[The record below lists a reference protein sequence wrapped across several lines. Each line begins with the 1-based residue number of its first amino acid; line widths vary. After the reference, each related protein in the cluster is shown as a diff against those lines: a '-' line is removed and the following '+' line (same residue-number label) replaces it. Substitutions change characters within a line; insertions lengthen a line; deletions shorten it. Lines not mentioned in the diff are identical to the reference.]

1 MNKLE
6 IINRDNEL
14 GIKQILELIK
24 AGSGNLNLSFSD
36 ESLNIINAKTSIIF
50 KESTLFDKSPR
61 IIFIEKIY
69 FSNKYIINI
78 SKKFI
83 DQPRHLF
90 RRLYGF
96 INFLEYFIYKEK
108 SLSKDLKFILD
119 LTDGYLINNQRYKLL
134 EKNLLSLSTIPFI
147 TFCIRKSILNQSS
160 FPIIL
165 APDPHFYLSKGYVEL
180 KDKIKL
186 IIKKNSEF
194 NFSDSK
200 SLIKKAYWRGGPN
213 GISTTGSIK
222 DIDRIIFTKK
232 VINNPSFN
240 VKLVSNDN
248 FFNKYENLKNIRG
261 EREDFSENMKYFISI
276 DIDGNT
282 TSWTGNYGKLLLGCN
297 IIKLTSK
304 DPLIQWYY
312 KYEFFENCL
321 TNCFSIDELIKV
333 CENQLLNIKKFKNE
347 IINRKNMAR
356 KFALNLNYSEEAKI
370 LFYKLIKFN

>member
-1 MNKLE
+1 MDKLE
-6 IINRDNEL
+6 IIKRDNEL
-14 GIKQILELIK
+14 GKKQILELIK
-24 AGSGNLNLSFSD
+24 SGSGNLNLSFSD
-36 ESLNIINAKTSIIF
+36 ENLNIIKAKTYIIF
-50 KESTLFDKSPR
+50 KESNLFDESPR
-61 IIFIEKIY
+61 IIFIEKL
-69 FSNKYIINI
+69 FNSNKYIINI

-96 INFLEYFIYKEK
+96 INFLEYFLYKEK

-119 LTDGYLINNQRYKLL
+119 PSDGYLINNQRYKLL
-134 EKNLLSLSTIPFI
+134 EKNLLSLSNIPLI

-165 APDPHFYLSKGYVEL
+165 SPDPHFYLSKGYVEL

-186 IIKKNSEF
+186 IIKKNSEL

-200 SLIKKAYWRGGPN
+200 SLIQKAYWRGGPN
-213 GISTTGSIK
+213 GITTTGSIE

-240 VKLVSNDN
+240 VKLVSNDK

-261 EREDFSENMKYFISI
+261 EREDFSENMKYSISI

-312 KYEFFENCL
+312 KYNFFENCL

-333 CENQLLNIKKFKNE
+333 CENQLLNIEKFKNE
-347 IINRKNMAR
+347 IINRKIMAR
-356 KFALNLNYSEEAKI
+356 KFALNLNYSDEAKI
-370 LFYKLIKFN
+370 LFYKLIKIT